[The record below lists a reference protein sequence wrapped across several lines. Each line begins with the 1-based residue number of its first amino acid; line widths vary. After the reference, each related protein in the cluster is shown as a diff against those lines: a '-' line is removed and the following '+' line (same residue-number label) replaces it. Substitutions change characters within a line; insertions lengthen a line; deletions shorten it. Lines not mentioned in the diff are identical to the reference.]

1 MVLAF
6 DQVTKTYFDSEGEV
20 SVLRGI
26 NFELKP
32 GKTLALTG
40 ESGSGKSTVLHI
52 AGGLEDPTDGN
63 VRVSG
68 QDLTSM
74 DDAGRAAMR
83 RNEVSLVFQQFNLIP
98 SLTVAANIS
107 FQAALSG
114 QTDESYIAGL
124 VEALGL
130 KSHLRKYPESLSG
143 GQQQRVAIA
152 RAMAM
157 KPKLLLADEPTGNLD
172 EATANEVLKQ
182 MLNLVTE
189 MGSALMIVTHSPK
202 IASLMDREIRLHGG
216 VLK

>member
-6 DQVTKTYFDSEGEV
+6 DQVTKTYFDSEGQV

-172 EATANEVLKQ
+172 EATADEVLKQ

>member
-1 MVLAF
+1 MVLTF

-172 EATANEVLKQ
+172 EATSDEVLKQ

>member
-1 MVLAF
+1 M
-6 DQVTKTYFDSEGEV
+6 
-20 SVLRGI
+20 
-26 NFELKP
+26 
-32 GKTLALTG
+32 
-40 ESGSGKSTVLHI
+40 
-52 AGGLEDPTDGN
+52 
-63 VRVSG
+63 
-68 QDLTSM
+68 
-74 DDAGRAAMR
+74 
-83 RNEVSLVFQQFNLIP
+83 
-98 SLTVAANIS
+98 
-107 FQAALSG
+107 
-114 QTDESYIAGL
+114 
-124 VEALGL
+124 EALGL

-172 EATANEVLKQ
+172 EATADEVLKQ

>member
-1 MVLAF
+1 MVLTF

-114 QTDESYIAGL
+114 QTDESYIAAL

-172 EATANEVLKQ
+172 EATADEVLKQ

-202 IASLMDREIRLHGG
+202 SASLMDREIRLHGG

>member
-1 MVLAF
+1 MVLTF

-130 KSHLRKYPESLSG
+130 KLHLRKYPESLSG

-172 EATANEVLKQ
+172 EATADEVLKQ

>member
-1 MVLAF
+1 MVLTF

-124 VEALGL
+124 VEVLGL

-172 EATANEVLKQ
+172 EATADEVLKQ

>member
-1 MVLAF
+1 MVLTF

-114 QTDESYIAGL
+114 QTDKSYITGL

-202 IASLMDREIRLHGG
+202 IASLMGREIRLHGG

>member
-172 EATANEVLKQ
+172 EATADEVLKQ

>member
-1 MVLAF
+1 MVLTF

-130 KSHLRKYPESLSG
+130 KSHLRKYPVSYTHLT
-143 GQQQRVAIA
+143 
-152 RAMAM
+152 
-157 KPKLLLADEPTGNLD
+157 LPT
-172 EATANEVLKQ
+172 
-182 MLNLVTE
+182 MRLV
-189 MGSALMIVTHSPK
+189 
-202 IASLMDREIRLHGG
+202 
-216 VLK
+216 

>member
-1 MVLAF
+1 MVLTF